1 MFVPLHAL
9 LIKSALSVSWG
20 TAGHRNYKDMCVE
33 LTSTQ
38 SLGPNQADMQTEQ
51 GYMFLLQTHE

>member
-1 MFVPLHAL
+1 MFVLLHAL